1 MQSTQHL
8 LLLVN
13 PTVDTDSLFC
23 AFPTH
28 PPSWLVIS
36 LSFDVLMEISA
47 PLRWIAPL
55 SPNYFIKW
63 KLGGEGGHTLVL
75 VVTVAS
81 KATSARM
88 CICFRTMRHAGE
100 SELCIGCALWKY
112 HVSINDKEMINTALE
127 SLRCANLS
135 LFPSAVMSVIT
146 ISQQKWL

>member
-23 AFPTH
+23 AFPSH

-36 LSFDVLMEISA
+36 LSFDVLMEIPA
-47 PLRWIAPL
+47 RLRWIAPL

-63 KLGGEGGHTLVL
+63 KLGGEGGGGGHTVVL
-75 VVTVAS
+75 FALKETF
-81 KATSARM
+81 ARM
-88 CICFRTMRHAGE
+88 CICFRIRRHAGE
-100 SELCIGCALWKY
+100 SQLCIGCALWKY

-135 LFPSAVMSVIT
+135 LFPSAVMNVIT

>member
-36 LSFDVLMEISA
+36 LSFDVLMEILA

-55 SPNYFIKW
+55 SPNYFIN
-63 KLGGEGGHTLVL
+63 GGGGTLVL
-75 VVTVAS
+75 IVTVAS

-88 CICFRTMRHAGE
+88 CICFKTMRYAGE

-135 LFPSAVMSVIT
+135 LFPSAVMSVIN